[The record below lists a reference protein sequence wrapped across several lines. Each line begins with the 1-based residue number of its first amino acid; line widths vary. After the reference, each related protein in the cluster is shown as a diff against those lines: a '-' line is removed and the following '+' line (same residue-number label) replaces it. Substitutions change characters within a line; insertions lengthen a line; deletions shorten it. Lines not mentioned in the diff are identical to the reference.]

1 MEDDEISLEVIKN
14 KVHNIE
20 LVVDEIKKF
29 PQTYNSILKNHSS
42 NGTLQTILRRK
53 LSNLF
58 NEGEVC
64 KTSIPGTRFGKCIF
78 FIHPKEY
85 HILVE
90 AGRLGSE
97 VYVFFDYKRN
107 GKFHMDVEKYWILK
121 RGDWIE
127 KNELKSFFEG
137 KVLKFI

>member
-1 MEDDEISLEVIKN
+1 MEDNEVSLEVIKN

-29 PQTYNSILKNHSS
+29 PQTYNSILKNHSN

-58 NEGEVC
+58 NEGDVC

-78 FIHPKEY
+78 YTHPKDY

-90 AGRLGSE
+90 ADRIGSN
-97 VYVFFDYKRN
+97 VFVFFDFKQK
-107 GKFHMDVEKYWILK
+107 GKFHMVVDKYWILK
-121 RGDWIE
+121 HGQWIE
-127 KNELKSFFEG
+127 RDEPRDFFEG